1 MGKKHEP
8 EELSVVGIIGSFDAV
23 ANGGFYAFAKSH

>member
-8 EELSVVGIIGSFDAV
+8 EELFVVGIIGRFEAV
-23 ANGGFYAFAKSH
+23 ANGGFNVFAKSH